1 MESSPTSNDTQLL
14 LPQEKSRENTIC
26 RYCMEENATLFP
38 CDCHT
43 PIHKKCLQK
52 WSNTRN
58 ISDIQKC
65 EICQTKYDVK
75 IVIIKS
81 NHSDSFESHE
91 MTVESTICLCIRIC
105 GCICCMSV
113 LAFNFIVQ
121 FY

>member
-1 MESSPTSNDTQLL
+1 MEDT
-14 LPQEKSRENTIC
+14 TC

-43 PIHKKCLQK
+43 PIHQKCLQK

-58 ISDIQKC
+58 IQDIKKC

-75 IVIIKS
+75 IVIKRNYTQLPSS
-81 NHSDSFESHE
+81 NESHE
-91 MTVESTICLCIRIC
+91 MVAESTEEESCLCKCVRLC

-113 LAFNFIVQ
+113 LALNFIVQ
-121 FY
+121 FDSETTTN